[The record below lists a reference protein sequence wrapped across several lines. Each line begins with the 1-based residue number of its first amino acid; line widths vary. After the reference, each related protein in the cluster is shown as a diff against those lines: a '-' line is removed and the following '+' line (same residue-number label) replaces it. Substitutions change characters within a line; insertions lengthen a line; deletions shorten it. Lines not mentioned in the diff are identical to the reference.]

1 MTDSD
6 KKRETHT
13 MEALSKTKFE
23 LMKGFVRDE
32 KRESQVIHIVSGTA
46 WVTMD
51 GKDVILT
58 EGEELRLS
66 RGKYDAIVSTAN
78 NEPLVYEVKE

>member
-1 MTDSD
+1 MADSD

-13 MEALSKTKFE
+13 MQALSKTKFE
-23 LMKGFVRDE
+23 LMDGFVRDE
-32 KRESQVIHIVSGTA
+32 KRESQVLRVVSGTA

-51 GKDVILT
+51 GEDIILA

-66 RGKYDAIVSTAN
+66 RGKYDAIVSTADHG
-78 NEPLVYEVKE
+78 PLIYEVKD

>member
-1 MTDSD
+1 MNDSN

-13 MEALSKTKFE
+13 MEALSETKFE

-32 KRESQVIHIVSGTA
+32 KRDSQVLHVISGTA

-51 GKDVILT
+51 GKDILLA
-58 EGEELRLS
+58 EGEKLRLS
-66 RGKYDAIVSTAN
+66 RGKYDAIVSTADGK
-78 NEPLVYEVKE
+78 PLVYEVKE